1 MLVWCACAKTH
12 LVKFCLLRTINIAL
26 FIRPGEGA
34 IEAKNVALP
43 LLAGQ
48 DSFMKH
54 GIIQLFKDPHPQRGC
69 NWNKARK

>member
-1 MLVWCACAKTH
+1 MVFWCEGPGIYRSW
-12 LVKFCLLRTINIAL
+12 LLSL
-26 FIRPGEGA
+26 YVGEGA

-54 GIIQLFKDPHPQRGC
+54 GIIQLFKDKHPQRGC
-69 NWNKARK
+69 NWHASSQ